1 LKPVFLDT
9 NILLYSISG
18 DPDEA
23 GKRQRA
29 LALLDRDVRLSV
41 QVLQEFYVQATRAS
55 RPDALPHEIA
65 AGLVRAWQRFETQE
79 TTLAIVNA
87 ALDIKARYGFS
98 YWDASIIAAA
108 LAQDCGELFSEDLS
122 DGQLVGSLRVENPF
136 R

>member
-1 LKPVFLDT
+1 MKPVFLDT
-9 NILLYSISG
+9 NILLYSISSH
-18 DPDEA
+18 PDEA
-23 GKRQRA
+23 GKRKRA

-55 RPDALPHEIA
+55 RPDALPHAIA
-65 AGLVRAWQRFETQE
+65 AGLIRAWQRFETQE
-79 TTLAIVNA
+79 TTIAIVNA

-108 LAQDCGELFSEDLS
+108 LAQGCGELFSEDLS
-122 DGQLVGSLRVENPF
+122 DGQLVGSLRIVNPF